1 MDLPEAGRGVR
12 RWSPR
17 LDGVMMSAVD
27 EQEIKDKIEAFIRDQ
42 WLIFAS
48 VGWRAYMMNERKR

>member
-1 MDLPEAGRGVR
+1 
-12 RWSPR
+12 
-17 LDGVMMSAVD
+17 MMSAVD